1 MRAPLRAVGFR
12 RRRRRYFVLGFEVF
26 LQHVGPENGIREMDR
41 KINPLVVLNADF
53 IPNMAAPAHPDYT
66 SGHSTF
72 TGAATRLLER
82 WFGTDDIE
90 FTTTSD
96 GLPGAVRT
104 FRKLSGCRNEIGLSR
119 VYGGIHVM
127 VDNVEG
133 QKVGLKVA
141 DWAFENALVALK

>member
-1 MRAPLRAVGFR
+1 MTWVPR
-12 RRRRRYFVLGFEVF
+12 RPPATGTRSRRTWRSATSWTRSS
-26 LQHVGPENGIREMDR
+26 
-41 KINPLVVLNADF
+41 
-53 IPNMAAPAHPDYT
+53 APAHPDYT

-104 FRKLSGCRNEIGLSR
+104 FGKLSDARREVGMSR
-119 VYGGIHVM
+119 VYGGIHTM
-127 VDNVEG
+127 SANLEG
-133 QKVGLKVA
+133 QKAGMRVA
-141 DWAFENALVALK
+141 DYVFENALQPLK